1 MINIRGFLQAI
12 RAIIWKDLAVEWRSR
27 ELVSG
32 MLIFAILI
40 ILIFN
45 FALELENHTQ
55 VGINSGILWVT
66 IIFAGTTGFNHS
78 MMAEKDQ
85 GCLDGLLLA
94 PVDRTAIY
102 FGKVLTNWVFMLLV
116 AVFLLPLYSLLY
128 STNLIDAGLIL
139 VIGLGTFGYA
149 LSGTLLSAMTV
160 QTRTRDLLLPVLLF
174 PVVFPLILA
183 AIKASIGYLQAF
195 PAADIQPWVTLL
207 IVYDVISM
215 AMGLMM
221 FDPIAEE

>member
-221 FDPIAEE
+221 FDPIVEE